1 MCLRELLADS
11 AQYERLLHEFECI
24 AREMKFPTISINE
37 VAAALGPSKSHN
49 IPIYETA
56 VRSSVSAKACQRL
69 R

>member
-1 MCLRELLADS
+1 
-11 AQYERLLHEFECI
+11 
-24 AREMKFPTISINE
+24 MKFPTISINE

-56 VRSSVSAKACQRL
+56 VRSNVSAGLCRGL